1 MIYVIFPDCSFT
13 AVDAGIAL
21 MALYDGLLDNLWVGE
36 DATRHLVDLL
46 ADLSYDLLSLAT

>member
-1 MIYVIFPDCSFT
+1 MIYVIFSDCSFT
-13 AVDAGIAL
+13 AVEAGIAL

-46 ADLSYDLLSLAT
+46 ADLLNLAT